1 MDISFLDH
9 QIAVG
14 EGIWSEE
21 RMAWL
26 LRQGVTH
33 ILNLQHEFD
42 DRSLIQA
49 AGLTIRWLPTEDDL
63 QPKPA
68 VFFQQVIEFARAA
81 LDRPGH
87 VLYVHCTAG
96 VHRGPLAALAILMDR
111 GMSLAAG
118 CGYIRARRPVVDFPE
133 AYLDSLREYM
143 HSSTDESVLA
153 DESVEVS

>member
-21 RMAWL
+21 RMASL

-33 ILNLQHEFD
+33 ILNLQNDFD
-42 DRSLIQA
+42 DRSLIQS
-49 AGLTIRWLPTEDDL
+49 AGLTIGWVPTEDDF

-68 VFFQQVIEFARAA
+68 DFFQRVIEFARAA
-81 LDRPGH
+81 LDRPGQ

-111 GMSLAAG
+111 GMGLDAA
-118 CGYIRARRPVVDFPE
+118 CGHIRACRPVVNFPE
-133 AYLDSLREYM
+133 VYLDSLRQFMLPAPAVPAGAE
-143 HSSTDESVLA
+143 A
-153 DESVEVS
+153 

>member
-21 RMAWL
+21 RLAWL

-33 ILNLQHEFD
+33 ILNLQNEFD
-42 DRSLIQA
+42 DRSLMQA
-49 AGLTIRWLPTEDDL
+49 AGLTIRWLPTEDDF

-68 VFFQQVIEFARAA
+68 VFFQQVIAFARTAM
-81 LDRPGH
+81 DSPGQ

-111 GMSLAAG
+111 GMSLEAARG
-118 CGYIRARRPVVDFPE
+118 LIRARRPVVNFPE
-133 AYLDSLREYM
+133 VYLDSLREYM
-143 HSSTDESVLA
+143 LLA
-153 DESVEVS
+153 TPA